1 MECHNY
7 VLDNVFFER
16 KMRSIFLQGKQKDGS
31 RVVRCRSLARRK
43 VHLSG
48 SCRTIFGC
56 SSSFGL
62 QRACIFVTKACTVAT
77 CISWLKWIRE
87 ESLEQV
93 LEFVCAHP
101 PALALRFLGG
111 SLSLVLRC
119 FPQLFPVS
127 SAGLGPVRGLSF
139 RSRSRSGV
147 GSSVSSPFSVP

>member
-1 MECHNY
+1 MNGPRSRSKR
-7 VLDNVFFER
+7 VIFINFFER
-16 KMRSIFLQGKQKDGS
+16 KKRSFFLQGKQKDGS

-62 QRACIFVTKACTVAT
+62 QRSCIFFTKACTVAT

-93 LEFVCAHP
+93 LESVCAHP
-101 PALALRFLGG
+101 PALALRFLGIFSSFTLHCLLQCPLLF
-111 SLSLVLRC
+111 SLQAWSSKGALVL
-119 FPQLFPVS
+119 F
-127 SAGLGPVRGLSF
+127 
-139 RSRSRSGV
+139 
-147 GSSVSSPFSVP
+147 